1 MAEYSKAI
9 KYLYFD
15 KVKGI
20 VTESEYID
28 FSCDFVSE
36 KKRLEILLQ
45 QLQKNMNKIDERM
58 NGNDIRKEIIKEYI
72 DIDCLDREIV
82 QNLLNIFASESVLKV
97 QEMYLLKYIGIF
109 RFQF

>member
-9 KYLYFD
+9 KDLYFD

-20 VTESEYID
+20 ITESEYID
-28 FSCDFVSE
+28 FSRDFVSE

-58 NGNDIRKEIIKEYI
+58 NGNDSRQKIIKEYI

-82 QNLLNIFASESVLKV
+82 QKLIDHIF
-97 QEMYLLKYIGIF
+97 IGKRLEGSRDVPIEIHWNF
-109 RFQF
+109 